1 MSTNQIDSNQAFSGV
16 AQTAAIGSSTSVS
29 SGAAKI
35 FREFK
40 WGLLTLFIL
49 MTVVVCLVYDGGRG
63 KKKND
68 VAQSKAGAG
77 IEAASDL
84 ADPTASKVADNSN
97 GTGSTSALTSAPE
110 HPAIR
115 TEDQPSVW
123 DVVPNPGTP
132 LRRLNSAEANGAP
145 NESGTAH
152 ASGNSGANSHTRSN
166 NRIPDIGNSDG
177 VGAQMPSGNG
187 QQHPSRAQAQG
198 DMHENSSH
206 DGAFKYYTVKA
217 GDNLSKIAS
226 ANLPGKGGIKAI
238 QDANKD
244 VLPDANRLREG
255 MKLKIP
261 NTNSSAS
268 VAETSEHNGA
278 STAAGN
284 RPTNTRPNDSSDHHS
299 GPTLITKDDYVVQ
312 AGDTLERIAR
322 RVLNDSRK
330 WKELQEWN
338 KDRIA
343 DSSKLK
349 VGMVLHTH
357 PPGSSQMA
365 SPTSTEAQRF
375 RRNTV
380 RAEAEPQG
388 QAPNDLENLPNAEE
402 VPIPIH
408 PVAAN
413 VTAASGRTS
422 DKTDAPKNSKSNKN
436 DARPKKAE
444 QEDDAIIRGIILP

>member
-1 MSTNQIDSNQAFSGV
+1 MDTIEGAGVSTNQIDSEPAFSGV

-63 KKKND
+63 KKKTD
-68 VAQSKAGAG
+68 AAQAKAAPSTETISELTDTAG
-77 IEAASDL
+77 
-84 ADPTASKVADNSN
+84 PKVADNSS
-97 GTGSTSALTSAPE
+97 GTSSSLSAPISAPE
-110 HPAIR
+110 RPAAR
-115 TEDQPSVW
+115 TEDQPGVW

-132 LRRLNSAEANGAP
+132 LHRLNSSEANNSTNDSTKAP
-145 NESGTAH
+145 VAGNGGTNAH
-152 ASGNSGANSHTRSN
+152 PRSN
-166 NRIPDIGNSDG
+166 TRIPDIGNSDG
-177 VGAQMPSGNG
+177 VGAQVSSGNAS
-187 QQHPSRAQAQG
+187 QHYSRSQPQG
-198 DMHENSSH
+198 ENT
-206 DGAFKYYTVKA
+206 GAFKYYTVKA

-226 ANLPGKGGIKAI
+226 ANLPGKGGVKAI

-261 NTNSSAS
+261 NSVSSAS
-268 VAETSEHNGA
+268 VADTNEHTSA
-278 STAAGN
+278 SPVAGV
-284 RPTNTRPNDSSDHHS
+284 RPNNAADRHSS
-299 GPTLITKDDYVVQ
+299 TTIITKDDYVVQ

-322 RVLNDSRK
+322 RVLNDSKK

-338 KDRIA
+338 KDRLA

-357 PPGSSQMA
+357 PPGSSQMV
-365 SPTSTEAQRF
+365 SPTSSETQRL
-375 RRNTV
+375 RRDTF
-380 RAEAEPQG
+380 RAEVEPQV
-388 QAPNDLENLPNAEE
+388 QNPNDSQNLPNAEE

-413 VTAASGRTS
+413 VTAPAGRTS
-422 DKTDAPKNSKSNKN
+422 DKTSKPNKN
-436 DARPKKAE
+436 DTHTKSAG
-444 QEDDAIIRGIILP
+444 QEDDANVRGIILP